1 MSVPVRDVCLEE
13 GSILSLIRDY
23 FELAGH
29 AECLLA
35 VEHCCNG
42 TNSQPHFLPLE
53 LAALREVVLGG
64 KWDQVMQYLD
74 RFTDTEDKEGLKR
87 CRYLAHKQ
95 KYLEILHHVESDI
108 QARLRLGFG
117 YCRNGELLS
126 SSEAEKVRQVMEL
139 QMTTLEPF
147 CPSLEDFRSLKTLLS
162 MPSISSSKDFSM
174 WQVHSGR
181 LDTLHQ
187 IREWVSKSLYLN
199 VKTSSSQEAKKH
211 ADGGAGSSCTL
222 LRLLAKGLLY
232 EQCERLCRAR
242 YGEADTDAEKISCIL
257 DLRGWLQQQPDSSFQ
272 LPPSKLSLV
281 VSPWTRP
288 SQSGLE
294 ASLSVNIGALNRES
308 KISLANQGTGVAA
321 KSASTFLPMH
331 DVVPPQAPNGVQ
343 RDEMMGL
350 EARGNTQ
357 QEQTGSLAAHED
369 APTSE
374 EGLTLVKEPYTTQ
387 KVLEEAQIQQSKVSM
402 VPSVPAIADPPMP
415 ANPPVPVISNPPMPV
430 ISKPVISDSPMP
442 AAISVTSAPPIPAA
456 TSAVSAPIPVVTS
469 TLKPSQSN
477 ILPSNSSESKPSE
490 RSFPSPDEVDGP
502 RIDHEAVSKEDGVTA
517 FLPSTTPLRKTG
529 RDSSTP
535 KNVKASRAS
544 LKTSPPSSPIATRP
558 LACISPH
565 AKVPAHVAH
574 SSPHVDMGGEQGTR
588 RYKESQKSPTVSFL
602 SAMTDSQV
610 KLVKLVS
617 STY

>member
-1 MSVPVRDVCLEE
+1 MRDVCLEE

-42 TNSQPHFLPLE
+42 TNSQPHLLPLE

-87 CRYLAHKQ
+87 CRFLAHKQ

-117 YCRNGELLS
+117 YCSNGELLS

-139 QMTTLEPF
+139 QLTTLEPF

-211 ADGGAGSSCTL
+211 ADGGVGSSCTL

-272 LPPSKLSLV
+272 LLPSKLSLV

-308 KISLANQGTGVAA
+308 KISLANQATGVAA

-331 DVVPPQAPNGVQ
+331 DVVPPQVPNDVQ
-343 RDEMMGL
+343 GDEMMDL

-369 APTSE
+369 APTSKDSE
-374 EGLTLVKEPYTTQ
+374 EGLTLVKEPSTTQ
-387 KVLEEAQIQQSKVSM
+387 KVLEVQQSKVSM
-402 VPSVPAIADPPMP
+402 VPSVPDPPMP
-415 ANPPVPVISNPPMPV
+415 ANPPVPADPPVPVISNPPMPV

-469 TLKPSQSN
+469 NLKPSQSN
-477 ILPSNSSESKPSE
+477 ILPSNSSESKLSE
-490 RSFPSPDEVDGP
+490 RSFPSPNEVDGP
-502 RIDHEAVSKEDGVTA
+502 RIDHEAVSKEDGVAA

-558 LACISPH
+558 LAR
-565 AKVPAHVAH
+565 PAHVAH

-588 RYKESQKSPTVSFL
+588 RYKENQKSPTVSFL

-617 STY
+617 